1 MSFSNLPRP
10 AIPDDEVPVLLAI
23 PDDEVPVLPRV
34 GHGHGAPHVV
44 GGGVQQVHHVV
55 LDTRPPVILWWSPA
69 HRTYSTLHYCTVYS
83 MAELGTRYF
92 CYALRQ
98 RQRDKCVGASKTC
111 MKKIVYPSCQ
121 NSIQQQVKKQ

>member
-69 HRTYSTLHYCTVYS
+69 HRTYSTLHYCTAWQS
-83 MAELGTRYF
+83 WA
-92 CYALRQ
+92 
-98 RQRDKCVGASKTC
+98 RDIFVTLCDNGNATNVWGLPGHA
-111 MKKIVYPSCQ
+111 
-121 NSIQQQVKKQ
+121 